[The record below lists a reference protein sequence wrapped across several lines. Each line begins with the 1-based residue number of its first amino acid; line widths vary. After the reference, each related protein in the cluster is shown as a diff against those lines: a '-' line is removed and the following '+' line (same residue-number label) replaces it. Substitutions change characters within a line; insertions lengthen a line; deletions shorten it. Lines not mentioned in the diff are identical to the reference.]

1 MKPET
6 PTPTPI
12 PTPTPEML
20 ETLLKL
26 LPEIANYLECCVESN
41 RHDPDDS
48 VHLLEA
54 LQPFL

>member
-6 PTPTPI
+6 

-26 LPEIANYLECCVESN
+26 LPEIANYLECCVETN
-41 RHDPDDS
+41 RHEPDDS